1 MADLV
6 TLPLGFDVPEG
17 WTPVPPIAPG
27 LVFVAVH
34 PKPKADFT
42 PNITLGI
49 QQREDSLPLKEIADE
64 SVERLGRTMA
74 LLDVLDR
81 QDVGSPAAP
90 GCTQTLRLRTG
101 EGQDLLQIQVFL
113 TVPGPAG
120 RVVLE
125 LVCTADPQDARTLVP
140 DFRKFVASVHV
151 RRETPQEK
159 ENDGD

>member
-17 WTPVPPIAPG
+17 WTPVPPVASG
-27 LVFVAVH
+27 VVFVAVH
-34 PKPKADFT
+34 PNPEADFT

-49 QQREDSLPLKEIADE
+49 QQRDDALPMKEIADE
-64 SVERLGRTMA
+64 AVERLGRTMA
-74 LLDVLDR
+74 LLEVLDR
-81 QDVGSPAAP
+81 QEVGSPAAP

-101 EGQDLLQIQVFL
+101 EGQDLLQVQVFL

-125 LVCTADPQDARTLVP
+125 LVCTAGPQDARTLAP

>member
-34 PKPKADFT
+34 PNPVADFT

-49 QQREDSLPLKEIADE
+49 QQREDSVLMKDIADE
-64 SVERLGRTMA
+64 AVERLGRTMA

-81 QDVGSPAAP
+81 QEVGSPAAP
-90 GCTQTLRLRTG
+90 GCTQTLRMRTG

>member
-1 MADLV
+1 MADSV
-6 TLPLGFDVPEG
+6 TLPLGFDVPDG

-34 PKPKADFT
+34 PESAAEFT
-42 PNITLGI
+42 PNLTLGL
-49 QQREDSLPLKEIADE
+49 QQRADSLPLPEIADE
-64 SVERLGRTMA
+64 AVERLGRTMA
-74 LLDVLDR
+74 RLEVLDR
-81 QDVGSPAAP
+81 REVGTAAAP
-90 GCTQTLRLRTG
+90 GCTQTLGLQTG
-101 EGQDLLQIQVFL
+101 EGQDLVQVQVFL

-125 LVCTADPQDARTLVP
+125 LVCTADPADARELVP

-151 RRETPQEK
+151 RRETLQEK